1 MHRTRTTVLAGMAAF
16 ALSGCVVLTGCVA
29 VEPRPAP
36 APPLPPPGSGRPAQ
50 VVGPQRV
57 PDPAREALAP
67 PAAEK
72 TAPPAAI
79 EDAPRKPSRPGPAKP
94 ATAKPAA
101 RPRDMPA
108 RPARPTKP
116 VAPVPVGVPPGVCA
130 LSEDY
135 GHWRP
140 GSTEARICREVYGN

>member
-36 APPLPPPGSGRPAQ
+36 APPLPQPGSGRPAQ
-50 VVGPQRV
+50 VVEPQNRR
-57 PDPAREALAP
+57 DPAREALAP

-72 TAPPAAI
+72 TTPPAAV
-79 EDAPRKPSRPGPAKP
+79 EDAPREPSRPRPAKP
-94 ATAKPAA
+94 GTSDPAS
-101 RPRDMPA
+101 RPREMPA

-116 VAPVPVGVPPGVCA
+116 VAPVPVDVPAGICA

-135 GHWRP
+135 GRWRP

>member
-1 MHRTRTTVLAGMAAF
+1 MAAF

-29 VEPRPAP
+29 VKPRPAP
-36 APPLPPPGSGRPAQ
+36 AAPLPPPGSGRPAQ
-50 VVGPQRV
+50 VGEPQIGQ
-57 PDPAREALAP
+57 DPAREDLAP

-72 TAPPAAI
+72 TTPPAAG
-79 EDAPRKPSRPGPAKP
+79 DAPRDRSRPGPAKP
-94 ATAKPAA
+94 VTAEPPA
-101 RPRDMPA
+101 RPHEMPA
-108 RPARPTKP
+108 RPGRPVEP
-116 VAPVPVGVPPGVCA
+116 VTPAPVVVPPGVCA